1 MLWITRR
8 HHPRAG
14 TGTITHFVSRL
25 PDPVDY
31 MRAHIEELIHQA
43 VGYLKRDGNLPR
55 DVEPV
60 FQVDQPRDPA
70 HGDYACNIA
79 LILARTVG
87 RKPREIAEMIVER
100 LPGSKRVRQ
109 VDIAGPGFLNFFAS
123 DHHLRTV
130 VREVLGAGERYGHQR
145 PGDKEDVL
153 AEYVSANPTGPLHVG
168 HGRGAAYGASVSA
181 ILAAAGHRVTRE
193 YYVNDHGRQ
202 MDILA
207 TSVWI
212 RYLELCGES
221 PRFPDNGY
229 RGDYIYDIARTVRSR
244 RGDKLRHPW
253 RVVSDGIPPDAS
265 EADDGDKE
273 AHIDALIAR
282 ARELLG
288 ERGYRSCFGIALET
302 MLADI
307 REDLEEF
314 GVVFDR
320 WFSERELDDSGALER
335 ALQRLEA
342 GGWTYIENGARW
354 FRSSALG
361 DDKDRVVVRENGR
374 TTYFASDI
382 AYLLDKL
389 ERCPGKLIYIFGADH
404 HGYVPRLKAAARGL
418 GEDPDRLEFPLVQF
432 AVLYRGG
439 EKIQMSTRSGEFTTL
454 RQLREEVGNDAARY
468 FYIMRSHDQHLDFDL
483 DLAKSRANEN
493 PVFYIQYAHARIHSI
508 FRQLDGRG
516 MKHNPAIGDAA
527 LKRLTEDHERALMQA
542 LGRWPEII
550 EAAARRRA
558 PHDVAHYLHDL
569 AGQFHTYYNA
579 VAILVDDDDDLRNAR
594 LNLISAVRHVIAGGL
609 ALIGVDAPEQM

>member
-1 MLWITRR
+1 
-8 HHPRAG
+8 
-14 TGTITHFVSRL
+14 
-25 PDPVDY
+25 

-43 VGYLKRDGNLPR
+43 VGYLKRDERLPR
-55 DVEPV
+55 DVEPE
-60 FQVDQPRDPA
+60 FKIDPPRGPE

-79 LILARTVG
+79 LVLAKPTG
-87 RKPREIAEMIVER
+87 RKPRDIAKLIAAK
-100 LPGSKRVRQ
+100 LPSSKRVRK
-109 VDIAGPGFLNFFAS
+109 VEIAGPGFLNFFAS
-123 DHHLRTV
+123 DHHLRSV
-130 VREVLGAGERYGHQR
+130 VREVLSAGTAYGRKLAGEK
-145 PGDKEDVL
+145 DDVL
-153 AEYVSANPTGPLHVG
+153 AEFVSANPTGPLHVG

-212 RYLELCGES
+212 RYLELCGEAS
-221 PRFPDNGY
+221 RFPDNGY
-229 RGDYIYDIARTVRSR
+229 RGDYIYEIARSVRKR
-244 RGDKLRHPW
+244 HGDKLRHPW
-253 RVVSDGIPPDAS
+253 RVVADGLPPDGSQNDARN
-265 EADDGDKE
+265 APGDKE
-273 AHIDALIAR
+273 AHIDRLNAR

-288 ERGYRSCFGIALET
+288 DAGYESCFNIALNT
-302 MLADI
+302 MLDDI
-307 REDLEEF
+307 RDDLEEF

-320 WFSERELDDSGALER
+320 WFSERELDDNGALDRALER
-335 ALQRLEA
+335 LDA
-342 GGWTYIENGARW
+342 GGWLYVENGARW
-354 FRSSALG
+354 FRSSELG

-374 TTYFASDI
+374 TTYFASDV
-382 AYLLDKL
+382 AYLLNKL

-439 EKIQMSTRSGEFTTL
+439 AKIQMSTRSGEFTTL

-468 FYIMRSHDQHLDFDL
+468 FYIMRSHEQHLDFDL

-516 MKHNPAIGDAA
+516 MKHNAAIGDAA
-527 LKRLTEDHERALMQA
+527 LKLLTEDAERKLMQA
-542 LGRWPEII
+542 MSRWPEVI
-550 EAAARRRA
+550 ETAARRRA
-558 PHDVAHYLHDL
+558 PHDIAHYLHDL

-579 VAILVDDDDDLRNAR
+579 VAILVDDDDLRNAR
-594 LNLISAVRHVIAGGL
+594 LNLISAVRHLIAGGL
-609 ALIGVDAPEQM
+609 GLIGVNAPEQM